1 MDFKVFIEIPAGGK
15 VKYEVDEETRELKVD
30 RFLHT
35 AFTFPF
41 NYGFIKN
48 TKGQDNDPLD
58 VLVLSTESVFPGV
71 VMKCHCVGLLDM
83 EDEGGVDTKILAV
96 PDIKIDPI
104 YGAYSD
110 TKDLPEALLAEI
122 KNFFENYKTLEP
134 DKWVKVKDFKGAQAA
149 EEEVKKA
156 SL

>member
-1 MDFKVFIEIPAGGK
+1 MDFNVFIEIPAGGR

-41 NYGFIKN
+41 KYGFIKG

-71 VMKCHCVGLLDM
+71 VMK
-83 EDEGGVDTKILAV
+83 
-96 PDIKIDPI
+96 
-104 YGAYSD
+104 
-110 TKDLPEALLAEI
+110 
-122 KNFFENYKTLEP
+122 
-134 DKWVKVKDFKGAQAA
+134 
-149 EEEVKKA
+149 
-156 SL
+156 